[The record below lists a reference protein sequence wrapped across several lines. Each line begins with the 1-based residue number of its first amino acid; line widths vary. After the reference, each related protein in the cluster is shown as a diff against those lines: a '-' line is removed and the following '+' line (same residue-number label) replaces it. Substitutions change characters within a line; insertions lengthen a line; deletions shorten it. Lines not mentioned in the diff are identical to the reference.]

1 MMKPE
6 RWQRLLLGL
15 CGGVLATFG
24 LVSAGEAASCGDTA
38 GLHRTRSPC
47 ACGDTVVTSTR
58 LRATDPVVNTACTET
73 DEALIIGADNIT
85 LDCRGLA
92 ISGGSAEEFAFHGI
106 FSDRNG
112 VTIQNC
118 TVQFFFDG
126 IEVLGHGNR
135 ILNNVA
141 LDTLG
146 GIVILGDDNR
156 IEGNRSE
163 RAFFEGIVVLGGLRN
178 LVTRN
183 QATHCFDGLVF
194 TGRRGWITYN
204 VTNNNE
210 RTGIDLVDGSDNLL
224 LGNTA
229 SRNGDAVGPQS
240 GDGFVVET
248 PGNTLIGNYANDND
262 AKGFCVVP
270 GNVGLFNAVHGNG
283 ETPEAD
289 FHCELE

>member
-1 MMKPE
+1 MKPE

-15 CGGVLATFG
+15 CGAVLATFG

-38 GLHRTRSPC
+38 GPNKTRVPC

-58 LRATDPVVNTACTET
+58 LRATDPVVTIACTET

-126 IEVLGHGNR
+126 IEVLGNLNR

-156 IEGNRSE
+156 IVGNRSE
-163 RAFFEGIVVLGGLRN
+163 RAFFEGLVVLGGLRN

-183 QATHCFDGLVF
+183 RATHCFVGLVF
-194 TGRRGWITYN
+194 SGERGWITNN
-204 VTNNNE
+204 VMNE
-210 RTGIDLVDGSDNLL
+210 NEAVGIGVDGSRNFLF
-224 LGNTA
+224 GNTA
-229 SRNGDAVGPQS
+229 IHNGDAVGPQS
-240 GDGFVVET
+240 GHGFVVEAT
-248 PGNTLIGNYANDND
+248 GNILIGNFANGNEG
-262 AKGFCVVP
+262 KGFCVIP
-270 GNVGLFNAVHGNG
+270 GNIGALNIAFGNG
-283 ETPEAD
+283 ATPEAD
-289 FHCELE
+289 FHCEPE